1 MLGKGK
7 KLIALGLLCSV
18 LSIASADDYSAEGE
32 RRVQLVAG
40 DLIGTKVNIDGIKT
54 ITGQTINLSEITK
67 PVYIKFWATW
77 CVPCRE
83 QMPGFEALYQQYGQ
97 DIEFIAVNTG
107 FNDSIEAI
115 NKYTK
120 KMPMSM
126 PIVFDDG
133 SLKTQLKLPVTPFH
147 VLMNRKG
154 EIVFVGHHDGEELHT
169 ALNALL
175 KADAQPNQV
184 AKSTAKTASA
194 ATQLKTITGHTLSLT
209 ASAKPTA
216 LVFFAPWCEWYLA
229 ESRPDMSQTCTN
241 KRLQIETLMQKTESS
256 INWVGISTNIWT
268 NEDDLKQYQ
277 SDMQTAL
284 PLVLD
289 ETGSLFDTYGITDV
303 PAVVVLDEH
312 GKQVS
317 FIAPNDD
324 DLESTVNDAIAQGN
338 RP

>member
-1 MLGKGK
+1 MLGIGK
-7 KLIALGLLCSV
+7 KLIAIGLLCSA
-18 LSIASADDYSAEGE
+18 LHIASADDYSAEGE

-40 DLIGTKVNIDGIKT
+40 DLIGSKVNIDSIKT
-54 ITGQTINLSEITK
+54 ITGQTINLSEIDK

-83 QMPGFEALYQQYGQ
+83 QMPEFESLYQQYGQ

-107 FNDSIEAI
+107 FNDSIEAV

-133 SLKTQLKLPVTPFH
+133 SLKTQFKLPVTPFH
-147 VLMNRKG
+147 VLVNRNG
-154 EIVFVGHHDGEELHT
+154 EIAFVGHHDGEALHT
-169 ALNALL
+169 ALMTLL
-175 KADAQPNQV
+175 KDDSKPNQA
-184 AKSTAKTASA
+184 AKPSVKATSA
-194 ATQLKTITGHTLSLT
+194 ATQLETITGQTLSLT
-209 ASAKPTA
+209 TSAKPTA

-229 ESRPDMSQTCTN
+229 ESRPDMSQICTK

-289 ETGSLFDTYGITDV
+289 KTGSLFDSYDITDV
-303 PAVVVLDEH
+303 PAVVVLDKY

-324 DLESTVNDAIAQGN
+324 NLESTINDVISHGKN
-338 RP
+338 P

>member
-1 MLGKGK
+1 MALLHLWMPSYDFPTFKQKVETMFRIGK
-7 KLIALGLLCSV
+7 KLIALGLLCSILNV
-18 LSIASADDYSAEGE
+18 ASADDYSVEGK

-40 DLIGTKVNIDGIKT
+40 DLIGSKVNIDGIKT
-54 ITGQTINLSEITK
+54 ITGQTINLSELNK

-154 EIVFVGHHDGEELHT
+154 EIVFVGHQDGEELHT
-169 ALNALL
+169 ALDALL
-175 KADAQPNQV
+175 KPDAQPNQ
-184 AKSTAKTASA
+184 AEKSTAKAASA
-194 ATQLKTITGHTLSLT
+194 ATQLETITGQTLSLT
-209 ASAKPTA
+209 TAAKPTA

-229 ESRPDMSQTCTN
+229 ESRPDMSQTCTK
-241 KRLQIETLMQKTESS
+241 KRLQSRPS
-256 INWVGISTNIWT
+256 PPRGRRRRRSPPP
-268 NEDDLKQYQ
+268 
-277 SDMQTAL
+277 AAARGR
-284 PLVLD
+284 
-289 ETGSLFDTYGITDV
+289 GSL
-303 PAVVVLDEH
+303 P
-312 GKQVS
+312 
-317 FIAPNDD
+317 
-324 DLESTVNDAIAQGN
+324 
-338 RP
+338 R